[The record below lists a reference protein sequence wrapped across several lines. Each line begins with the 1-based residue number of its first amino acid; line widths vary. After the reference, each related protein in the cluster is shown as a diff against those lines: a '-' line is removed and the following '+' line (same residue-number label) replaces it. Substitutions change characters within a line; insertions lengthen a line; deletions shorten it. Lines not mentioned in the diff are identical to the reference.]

1 MIKEKIKG
9 NFVLLED
16 LKKSRFKDNL
26 SIFRPAFHN
35 SLDCIGDVNS
45 VEDLVQN
52 QKKNNSNKE
61 QRKRRCNG

>member
-1 MIKEKIKG
+1 MIKEKIKV
-9 NFVLLED
+9 NFVSLDD
-16 LKKSRFKDNL
+16 LNKSRYKDSI